1 MDTTAHFTLVVSRE
15 EQAVSPRLVAAQA
28 VEQFERLDS
37 PRISRSEIA
46 RILQV
51 PDSTLRHWIRTRR
64 LRMRD
69 SQWPPQSVQFL
80 ESSEG
85 LALLRRLLTAA
96 HLIFGQHNDCGIRNL
111 CAFLELSGLDEF
123 IACSYGAQQAVAHQ
137 MESLLIAFGEQED
150 QRLAASMAPR
160 EISVAVDETFHPQIC
175 LVGIEPVSDFI
186 LLETYQPRRDAET
199 WNQCLGASLA
209 QRPLIVCQ
217 VVSDQAKAIIRY
229 AQTHLGAQHSPDL
242 FHVQQDVSRA
252 VSSSL
257 VSQTRSA
264 QAQQTKAQEVMADLQ
279 GQLAACREQCP
290 ESQFG
295 ADLEQQLHRA
305 QTAEAAAAEHLAAC
319 QARQQQARQARLG
332 LSRDYH
338 PFDLADGRPLEAEEV
353 GRRLSAHFDTLEQI
367 ATEANLSARSTKQLG
382 KARRVLK
389 LMMATISFI
398 WRMFDVWFS
407 CWDLPEPTRQWIRQ
421 ELIPGLYLARAAE
434 KAPTAAQRQR
444 LRDLSQ
450 EILVRARSP
459 DGLWGTFSP
468 ETQADLEQKGQI
480 CADLFQ
486 RSSSCVE
493 GRNGQLSLKHHALHR
508 FTPGKLQALTVLHN
522 YLVRRPDGTTAAER
536 FYGTA
541 PQDLFGWLLDR
552 LAVPARPRCRRR
564 AA

>member
-1 MDTTAHFTLVVSRE
+1 MDTAAHFTLVVSSE

-28 VEQFERLDS
+28 VDQFERLDS
-37 PRISRSEIA
+37 PWTSRSEIA
-46 RILQV
+46 RKLQV
-51 PDSTLRHWIRTRR
+51 PDSTLRHWIRRR
-64 LRMRD
+64 RQRQRD
-69 SQWPPQSVQFL
+69 SQWPRPAWQFL
-80 ESSEG
+80 ESPEG
-85 LALLRRLLTAA
+85 VALLHQLLVAA
-96 HLIFGQHNDCGIRNL
+96 HLVFVQANDCGIRSL
-111 CAFLELSGLDEF
+111 CEFLELSGLHEF
-123 IACSYGAQQAVAHQ
+123 IASSYGAQQAVARQ

-150 QRLAASMAPR
+150 QRLAANMLPR
-160 EISVAVDETFHPQIC
+160 EISVAADETFHPDIC
-175 LVGIEPVSDFI
+175 LVGIEPVSNFI
-186 LLETYQPRRDAET
+186 LLESYQPQRDADT

-209 QRPLIVCQ
+209 LRPVIVCQ
-217 VVSDQAKAIIRY
+217 VVSDQAKAIIHY

-257 VSQTRSA
+257 ASQTRRA
-264 QAQQTKAQEVMADLQ
+264 AEQQTKAQEILADLQ

-290 ESQFG
+290 ESDFG
-295 ADLEQQLHRA
+295 GDLEQQLHHA
-305 QTAEAAAAEHLAAC
+305 QTAEAAAAEQLAAC
-319 QARQQQARQARLG
+319 QARQQQARQARQG

-367 ATEANLSARSTKQLG
+367 ASEANLSARSTKQLA

-389 LMMATISFI
+389 AMTAAISFF
-398 WRMFDVWFS
+398 WRMLGVWFS
-407 CWDLPEPTRQWIRQ
+407 CWDLPEQTRQWMRQ
-421 ELIPGLYLARAAE
+421 ELIPGLYLALAAE
-434 KAPTAAQRQR
+434 KTPAAAERQR

-468 ETQADLEQKGQI
+468 EMQADLEQKGQI

-493 GRNGQLSLKHHALHR
+493 GRNGQLSLKHHALHG
-508 FTPGKLQALTVLHN
+508 FTLLKLQALTVLHN
-522 YLVRRPDGTTAAER
+522 YLSRRPDGTTAAER

-541 PQDLFGWLLDR
+541 PQDLFGWLLSR